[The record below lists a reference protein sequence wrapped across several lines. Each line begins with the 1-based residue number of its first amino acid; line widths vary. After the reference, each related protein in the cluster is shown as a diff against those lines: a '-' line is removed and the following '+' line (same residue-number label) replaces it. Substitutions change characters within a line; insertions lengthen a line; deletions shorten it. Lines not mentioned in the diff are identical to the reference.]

1 MKKKTQRLVA
11 AAVIALLIFSML
23 FSMIVPIFM

>member
-23 FSMIVPIFM
+23 FSLIAPVFM

>member
-23 FSMIVPIFM
+23 FTPLEISGR